1 MDIALAFWNLLVNPN
16 VAYLL
21 LVIGMWALI
30 AAFAAPGSGIPE
42 VAATILL
49 PLAIMGLA
57 RLPVNAIGVT
67 LIIVSMI
74 ILVLDLKVQSHGAL
88 TLGGIM
94 ALALGSLLLF
104 RPVEG
109 QPGLSLWL
117 VAFTT
122 AGSALFFGVALTFA
136 MRAQK
141 RPPAINSRAVIGQI
155 GEVRDPLNPVGAVQ
169 LRSELWS
176 AKAETPGEVV
186 EAGAKVVV
194 TELEGLTLIVK
205 KML

>member
-21 LVIGMWALI
+21 LIIGMWALI
-30 AAFAAPGSGIPE
+30 AAFAAPGTGISE
-42 VAATILL
+42 VTAAIAL

-57 RLPVNAIGVT
+57 RLPVNAIGIT

-74 ILVLDLKVQSHGAL
+74 ILILDLKVQSHGAL
-88 TLGGIM
+88 TLGGVT

-104 RPVEG
+104 RPIEG

-117 VAFTT
+117 VAITT

-141 RPPAINSRAVIGQI
+141 RPPTINSRDVIGKV
-155 GEVRDPLNPVGAVQ
+155 GEVRDPLGPIGAVQ

-176 AKAETPGEVV
+176 ARAETPGEVI
-186 EAGAKVVV
+186 ERGAHVVV

-205 KML
+205 KMP

>member
-1 MDIALAFWNLLVNPN
+1 MDIALTFWNLLVNPN

-30 AAFAAPGSGIPE
+30 AAFAAPGTGIPE
-42 VAATILL
+42 VAATIFL

-67 LIIVSMI
+67 LIILSMI
-74 ILVLDLKVQSHGAL
+74 ILVLDLQVQSHGAL
-88 TLGGIM
+88 TLGGII

-136 MRAQK
+136 MRAQR
-141 RPPAINSRAVIGQI
+141 RPPTINSRAVIGQV
-155 GEVRDPLNPVGAVQ
+155 GEVRDPLDPVGAVQ

-186 EAGAKVVV
+186 ETGTRVVV
-194 TELEGLTLIVK
+194 TELEGLMLIVK
-205 KML
+205 KMP